1 MSHNKE
7 LIDEWA
13 NNQEEDQDILTMDG
27 FDEAI
32 LGHGGQ
38 CNQDS
43 LVVYSLRKMIDICM
57 TDSDMDYETAVEYL
71 EFNTLCA
78 YMGPGT
84 PIIVDDI
91 HFEQPSFEKVN

>member
-13 NNQEEDQDILTMDG
+13 NNQDAEREILTMDG

-38 CNQDS
+38 YGQEP

-57 TDSDMDYETAVEYL
+57 KDSGMDYESAVEYL
-71 EFNTLCA
+71 SFNTLCA

-84 PIIVDDI
+84 PIIVDDVY
-91 HFEQPSFEKVN
+91 FEQPVCEEVV